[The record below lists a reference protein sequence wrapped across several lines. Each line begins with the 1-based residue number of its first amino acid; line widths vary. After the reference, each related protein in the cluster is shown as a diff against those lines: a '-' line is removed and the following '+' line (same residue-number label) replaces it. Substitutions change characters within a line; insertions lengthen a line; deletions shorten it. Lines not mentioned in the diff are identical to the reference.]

1 MPHDWP
7 RRRYLDARERLNH
20 HNTMATTPPPAVPA
34 VQSAEPPHPEP
45 TPRRTQRP
53 ILDIE
58 PTHGW
63 RGINLGDLWRYRD
76 LLYIFVWRDLK
87 VRYRQTLLG
96 AVWVMGQPLL
106 TMLIFTFLFNR
117 LAHIET
123 DSPVPYEV
131 FVMAGLLPWN
141 FFATGVQNSG
151 NSLIGSSHLI
161 SKVYFPRLLIPTGAV
176 LAALADFAV
185 SGVVLLGLMGYLMPW
200 SQLVP
205 GMHLLLLPVA
215 LVLAVALTL
224 GVGLWMS
231 ALNVEYRDVRVVIPF
246 LLQIWMFATPVVY
259 PFKLLPETY
268 RPIALV
274 NPMTGIIE
282 SFRYAII
289 GPAPDTAGPWL
300 ALASSAVFSVA
311 LLVSGAFFFR
321 RMERQFA
328 DVL

>member
-1 MPHDWP
+1 M
-7 RRRYLDARERLNH
+7 E
-20 HNTMATTPPPAVPA
+20 
-34 VQSAEPPHPEP
+34 
-45 TPRRTQRP
+45 RP

-63 RGINLGDLWRYRD
+63 RGINLRDLWRYRD

-96 AVWVMGQPLL
+96 ALWVMGQPLL

-123 DSPVPYEV
+123 GSAVPYEV

-161 SKVYFPRLLIPTGAV
+161 SKVYFPRLLIPTASV
-176 LAALADFAV
+176 LAALVDFAV
-185 SGVVLLGLMGYLMPW
+185 SGVVLLGLMACRMSW
-200 SQLVP
+200 DQLVP
-205 GMHLLLLPVA
+205 GVHLLLLPVA
-215 LVLAVALTL
+215 LVLAIALTL

-259 PFKLLPETY
+259 PLRLLPEAY
-268 RPIALV
+268 RPVALA
-274 NPMTGIIE
+274 NPMTGIVE
-282 SFRYAII
+282 GLRYAIL
-289 GPAPDTAGPWL
+289 GPTPDADGIWP
-300 ALASSAVFSVA
+300 ALASSAVLSVA